1 MDSSLSMGGRAC
13 RIGQWHSGRIPEDVL
28 AFYHK
33 SKVLVNDGRT
43 PSTFHPCP
51 SQMLLSTIRAERYS
65 QGQTARYLKPPPRCC
80 VVSSD
85 DSQRLRQCVE
95 AGVIYFSVERASM
108 RRSLALLVVWM
119 LIYVSSPLAATR
131 PNRAYE
137 ELQRKYEAAL
147 QEIERL
153 RSELARLKGEQIA
166 GSAPVAPQAEGAPSG
181 DFLQIGNAHFL
192 AQRYTEAL
200 AAYTRAIEAAPR
212 DARAYKHRGLAHAK
226 LGHVQQA
233 YEDLTQAV
241 ALDPQDAIAYNQRGI
256 ASFAAG
262 NVQAALKDFSKTIEL
277 QPQLAEAYNNRGII
291 ARTLGDYRQAGKDFE
306 RAAQLGMELAHQH
319 LQVLRDEA
327 RQVQERLRNAGY
339 NPGAADGVP
348 GPQTVAALR
357 QYQTAQGLPVTG
369 FLDEAT
375 RQALG
380 LVPDTAAR
388 QSGERPRFVYQ
399 PTPAYPEEARQQG
412 WEGTVTLHLELR
424 ADGTVGDVQV
434 ARSSGHAVLDTAA
447 QETAKTWKHTPVTQ
461 EGEPVTRWAEIHLTF
476 KLDK

>member
-1 MDSSLSMGGRAC
+1 
-13 RIGQWHSGRIPEDVL
+13 
-28 AFYHK
+28 
-33 SKVLVNDGRT
+33 
-43 PSTFHPCP
+43 
-51 SQMLLSTIRAERYS
+51 
-65 QGQTARYLKPPPRCC
+65 
-80 VVSSD
+80 
-85 DSQRLRQCVE
+85 
-95 AGVIYFSVERASM
+95 M
-108 RRSLALLVVWM
+108 RRSLVFLVVWM
-119 LIYVSSPLAATR
+119 LLYVSSALAATR

-153 RSELARLKGEQIA
+153 RSELDRLKGEQTA
-166 GSAPVAPQAEGAPSG
+166 SPAPAASPGAGAPSG
-181 DFLQIGNAHFL
+181 DFLQTGNAHFL
-192 AQRYTEAL
+192 AQRYTEAI

-226 LGHVQQA
+226 LGNVQQA
-233 YEDLTQAV
+233 YEDLNKAI
-241 ALDPQDAIAYNQRGI
+241 ALDPQDAVAYNQRGI
-256 ASFAAG
+256 VAFAAG
-262 NVQAALKDFSKTIEL
+262 NIQAALKDFSKTIEL
-277 QPQLAEAYNNRGII
+277 QPQLAEAYNNRGIM

-319 LQVLRDEA
+319 LQVLRDET
-327 RQVQERLRNAGY
+327 RQVQERLRSAGY

-348 GPQTVAALR
+348 GSQTVAALR

-369 FLDEAT
+369 LLDEAT
-375 RQALG
+375 RKTLG
-380 LVPDTAAR
+380 LVSDAAAR

-434 ARSSGHAVLDTAA
+434 ARSSGHEVLDTAA
-447 QETAKTWKHTPVTQ
+447 QATAKTWKHMPVPQ
-461 EGEPVTRWAEIHLTF
+461 EGEAATRWAEINLTF

>member
-1 MDSSLSMGGRAC
+1 M
-13 RIGQWHSGRIPEDVL
+13 
-28 AFYHK
+28 
-33 SKVLVNDGRT
+33 T
-43 PSTFHPCP
+43 
-51 SQMLLSTIRAERYS
+51 
-65 QGQTARYLKPPPRCC
+65 
-80 VVSSD
+80 
-85 DSQRLRQCVE
+85 
-95 AGVIYFSVERASM
+95 
-108 RRSLALLVVWM
+108 RSLAFLVVWM
-119 LIYVSSPLAATR
+119 LLHGASPLAATR

-153 RSELARLKGEQIA
+153 RSELAKLKGEQIA
-166 GSAPVAPQAEGAPSG
+166 GPAPAAPPGVGASSS
-181 DFLQIGNAHFL
+181 DSLQTGNAHFL
-192 AQRYTEAL
+192 AQHYTEAI
-200 AAYTRAIEAAPR
+200 AAYTQAIETAPR

-226 LGHVQQA
+226 LGNVQQA
-233 YEDLTQAV
+233 YEDLNKAI

-262 NVQAALKDFSKTIEL
+262 NAQAALKDFSKTIEL

-291 ARTLGDYRQAGKDFE
+291 ARTLGDYRQASKDFE
-306 RAAQLGMELAHQH
+306 RAAQLGMELAQQH
-319 LQVLRDEA
+319 FQVLRDET
-327 RQVQERLRNAGY
+327 RQVQARLHSAGY
-339 NPGAADGVP
+339 APGAADGVP

-369 FLDEAT
+369 LLDEAT
-375 RQALG
+375 RKDLG
-380 LVPDTAAR
+380 LVSDAAAA

-434 ARSSGHAVLDTAA
+434 ARSSGHKVLDTAA
-447 QETAKTWKHTPVTQ
+447 QETAKTWKHASVAQ
-461 EGEPVTRWAEIHLTF
+461 EGEPVRRWAEINLTF

>member
-1 MDSSLSMGGRAC
+1 MQGAEAS
-13 RIGQWHSGRIPEDVL
+13 IIY
-28 AFYHK
+28 FY
-33 SKVLVNDGRT
+33 VGRT
-43 PSTFHPCP
+43 
-51 SQMLLSTIRAERYS
+51 
-65 QGQTARYLKPPPRCC
+65 
-80 VVSSD
+80 
-85 DSQRLRQCVE
+85 
-95 AGVIYFSVERASM
+95 SM
-108 RRSLALLVVWM
+108 RRSLVLLVAWV
-119 LIYVSSPLAATR
+119 LLYVSSPLAATR

-153 RSELARLKGEQIA
+153 RSELARLKGEQTA
-166 GSAPVAPQAEGAPSG
+166 GPAPAAGGTAGAPSG
-181 DFLQIGNAHFL
+181 DFLQTGNAHFL
-192 AQRYTEAL
+192 AQRYMEAI
-200 AAYTRAIEAAPR
+200 AAYTQAIETAPH
-212 DARAYKHRGLAHAK
+212 DARAYKNRGLAYAK
-226 LGHVQQA
+226 LGNVLQA
-233 YEDLTQAV
+233 YEDLNQAI

-262 NVQAALKDFSKTIEL
+262 NAQAALKDFSKTIEL

-291 ARTLGDYRQAGKDFE
+291 ARTLGDYQQADKDFE
-306 RAAQLGMELAHQH
+306 RAVQLGMEMAQQH

-327 RQVQERLRNAGY
+327 RQVQERLRSAGY
-339 NPGAADGVP
+339 HPGTADGVP

-369 FLDEAT
+369 LLDEAT

-380 LVPDTAAR
+380 LVSDTAAR

-399 PTPAYPEEARQQG
+399 PTPAYPEAARQQG

-434 ARSSGHAVLDTAA
+434 ARSSGHEVLDTAA

-461 EGEPVTRWAEIHLTF
+461 EGEPVTRWADITLTF
-476 KLDK
+476 QLDK

>member
-1 MDSSLSMGGRAC
+1 
-13 RIGQWHSGRIPEDVL
+13 
-28 AFYHK
+28 
-33 SKVLVNDGRT
+33 
-43 PSTFHPCP
+43 
-51 SQMLLSTIRAERYS
+51 
-65 QGQTARYLKPPPRCC
+65 
-80 VVSSD
+80 
-85 DSQRLRQCVE
+85 
-95 AGVIYFSVERASM
+95 M
-108 RRSLALLVVWM
+108 RRSLAFLVVWM
-119 LIYVSSPLAATR
+119 LLYVSSPLAATR

-153 RSELARLKGEQIA
+153 RSELTRLKGEQTA
-166 GSAPVAPQAEGAPSG
+166 GLAPAAPPAAGVPSG
-181 DFLQIGNAHFL
+181 DFLQTGNAHFL
-192 AQRYTEAL
+192 TQRYTEAI
-200 AAYTRAIEAAPR
+200 AAYTQAIETAPR
-212 DARAYKHRGLAHAK
+212 DARAYKQRGLAHAR
-226 LGHVQQA
+226 LGNVQQA
-233 YEDLTQAV
+233 YEDLNKAI

-262 NVQAALKDFSKTIEL
+262 NAQAALKDFSKTIEL
-277 QPQLAEAYNNRGII
+277 QPQLAEAYNNRGIM

-327 RQVQERLRNAGY
+327 QQVQERLRRAGY
-339 NPGAADGVP
+339 NPGTADGVP

-369 FLDEAT
+369 LLDEAT

-380 LVPDTAAR
+380 LLSEAAAR

-412 WEGTVTLHLELR
+412 WEGTVTLALELR

-434 ARSSGHAVLDTAA
+434 ARSSGHEILDTAA
-447 QETAKTWKHTPVTQ
+447 QETAKTWKHAPVTQ
-461 EGEPVTRWAEIHLTF
+461 EGEPVTRWAEINLTF
-476 KLDK
+476 TLDK

>member
-1 MDSSLSMGGRAC
+1 
-13 RIGQWHSGRIPEDVL
+13 
-28 AFYHK
+28 
-33 SKVLVNDGRT
+33 
-43 PSTFHPCP
+43 
-51 SQMLLSTIRAERYS
+51 
-65 QGQTARYLKPPPRCC
+65 
-80 VVSSD
+80 
-85 DSQRLRQCVE
+85 VE
-95 AGVIYFSVERASM
+95 ASVVYVYVKRASM
-108 RRSLALLVVWM
+108 RRSLALLVVWT
-119 LIYVSSPLAATR
+119 LLYISSPLAATR

-153 RSELARLKGEQIA
+153 RSELARLKGEQTA
-166 GSAPVAPQAEGAPSG
+166 GPAPAAGGTASAPSG
-181 DFLQIGNAHFL
+181 DLLQTGNAHFL
-192 AQRYTEAL
+192 AQRYTEAI
-200 AAYTRAIEAAPR
+200 AAYTQAIETAPR

-226 LGHVQQA
+226 LGHVPQA
-233 YEDLTQAV
+233 YEDLNKAI
-241 ALDPQDAIAYNQRGI
+241 ALDPQDALAYNQRGI

-262 NVQAALKDFSKTIEL
+262 NAQAALKDFSKTIEL

-306 RAAQLGMELAHQH
+306 RAAQLGMELAQQH
-319 LQVLRDEA
+319 LQVLRDET
-327 RQVQERLRNAGY
+327 RQVQERLRSAGY

-369 FLDEAT
+369 LLDEAT
-375 RQALG
+375 RKALG
-380 LVPDTAAR
+380 LGSDAAAP

-399 PTPAYPEEARQQG
+399 PTPAYPEVARQHG

-434 ARSSGHAVLDTAA
+434 ARSSGHEVLDTAA

-461 EGEPVTRWAEIHLTF
+461 DGGPVTRWAEINLTF

>member
-1 MDSSLSMGGRAC
+1 
-13 RIGQWHSGRIPEDVL
+13 
-28 AFYHK
+28 
-33 SKVLVNDGRT
+33 
-43 PSTFHPCP
+43 
-51 SQMLLSTIRAERYS
+51 
-65 QGQTARYLKPPPRCC
+65 
-80 VVSSD
+80 
-85 DSQRLRQCVE
+85 
-95 AGVIYFSVERASM
+95 M

-119 LIYVSSPLAATR
+119 LIDVSSPLAATR

-153 RSELARLKGEQIA
+153 RSELARPKGEQPA
-166 GSAPVAPQAEGAPSG
+166 GSASVAPQAEGAPSG

-233 YEDLTQAV
+233 YEDLNKAV

-319 LQVLRDEA
+319 LQGLRDEA
-327 RQVQERLRNAGY
+327 RQVQERLRSAGY

-380 LVPDTAAR
+380 FVPDTAAR

-447 QETAKTWKHTPVTQ
+447 QETAKTWKHAPVTQ

-476 KLDK
+476 TLDK